1 MAQLPTG
8 TVTFL
13 FTDIEESAALWDR
26 HPGAMREA
34 LARHDAIVKGAIQK
48 HSGYVF
54 ATGGD
59 SFSAAFERP
68 MQAIDAAIEAQRVL
82 AEADWGVLGAL
93 RTGMAIHTGIA
104 DERDG
109 DYFGPPV
116 NRTARILS
124 VAEGGDVLIS
134 QTTLDLLRHHLQ
146 AAGFTTTDLGRRRL
160 KGIGVPEQIHVLDL
174 GPRPRHR
181 PTKRRA
187 VVVGLLALGPLVALA
202 VVVLPSALTPES
214 STAETTIPESTT
226 MPVDE
231 PAVIPAGSMRWEQ
244 SLEAPASGVAIE
256 GDVVYTTTT
265 DGMLQAFDINSGDE
279 LWRFD
284 TSVPIDHPPVVAG
297 GTVYVTTR
305 AGYQLLGLSL
315 SGEVTLR
322 CSFGFLEPGPPTIVD
337 RMILLGA
344 GASGFFYTVDTS
356 AGSEC
361 DPLPVEYAL
370 TGLQQ
375 ITTPPVVADRSVYL
389 GDVRGDVVALEFDNP
404 NEKRWPGRYF
414 TGTGSVVGKYDG
426 RVESLAAL
434 EVTRVGATGQRTEV
448 TLVVSDAEGFL
459 HLLDG
464 ETGRLRSDPVTIAGT
479 PTIVENLVYYLAPG
493 WLVVL
498 DADLNEERV
507 ELPAG
512 DPAIGP
518 TINGELLSYATD
530 DGTVIS
536 LHIGSWMPLMREPGE
551 SPAAFLTGSGR
562 VVAVVD
568 EAGVLKVVDVPSPPS

>member
-1 MAQLPTG
+1 MTEPPSG

-13 FTDIEESAALWDR
+13 FTDIEDSARLWDR

-68 MQAIDAAIEAQRVL
+68 MQAIDAAIEAQQVL

-174 GPRPRHR
+174 GPRPRRR

-187 VVVGLLALGPLVALA
+187 VVAGLLALGPLVALA
-202 VVVLPSALTPES
+202 VVVLPSALTPET
-214 STAETTIPESTT
+214 STADTTIPESTT

-322 CSFGFLEPGPPTIVD
+322 CSFGFLETGQPTIVD
-337 RMILLGA
+337 RTILLGA

-361 DPLPVEYAL
+361 DPPPVEYAL

-375 ITTPPVVADRSVYL
+375 ITTPPVIADRAVYL
-389 GDVRGDVVALEFDNP
+389 GDARGDVMALEFDNP

-414 TGTGSVVGKYDG
+414 TGTGSVAGEYDG

-479 PTIVENLVYYLAPG
+479 PTIVEDLVYYLAPG

-507 ELPAG
+507 ELPPG

-536 LHIGSWMPLMREPGE
+536 LHIGSWMPRMREPGE

-568 EAGVLKVVDVPSPPS
+568 GAGVLKVVDVPSPPS